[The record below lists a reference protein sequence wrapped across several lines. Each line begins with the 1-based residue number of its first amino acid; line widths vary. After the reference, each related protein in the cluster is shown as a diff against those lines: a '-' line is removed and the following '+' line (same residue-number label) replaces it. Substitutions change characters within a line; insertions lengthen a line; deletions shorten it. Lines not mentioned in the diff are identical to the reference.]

1 MPKIDIASVPT
12 VSGSRYPEQFKQ
24 ACTGRHFQR
33 LGDAADL
40 TQFGVNLVRIN
51 PGSASSL
58 RHWHESED
66 EFALML
72 EGELVLIEDEGETI
86 MRPGDA
92 AGFKANSGNGH
103 HFVNRSDRDGV
114 FLVVGTR
121 ALSERAHYPGLDL
134 VAVRDEGAAGRYTR
148 KSGESY

>member
-1 MPKIDIASVPT
+1 MPKIDIASVPI

-24 ACTGRHFQR
+24 ACTGRHYQR
-33 LGDAADL
+33 LADAAGL

-58 RHWHESED
+58 RHWHENED
-66 EFALML
+66 EFVLML

-103 HFVNRSDRDGV
+103 HFINRSDRDGV

-121 ALSERAHYPGLDL
+121 ASSERAHYPGLDL
-134 VAVRDEGAAGRYTR
+134 VAVRDEGEAGRYTR
-148 KSGESY
+148 KSGEPY